1 MELLVVEICTQTRNI
16 AAGAAA
22 CLDSVAVLHAE
33 QLGHTPYHIILQ
45 FVQLA
50 IGEDD
55 FPHEPD
61 EGLALVIVEMALE
74 HAGEGVKI
82 NRFVVGCLPG
92 PCKPL
97 QFRSTDGIVPLEGGL
112 EPLPF
117 HVLANAV
124 RIDDVVE
131 KRRRGDMRIVLPVV
145 LCCRRTWKVHE
156 EGKHTIE
163 HGSHFGFSQSS
174 LKSE

>member
-1 MELLVVEICTQTRNI
+1 
-16 AAGAAA
+16 
-22 CLDSVAVLHAE
+22 
-33 QLGHTPYHIILQ
+33 
-45 FVQLA
+45 
-50 IGEDD
+50 
-55 FPHEPD
+55 
-61 EGLALVIVEMALE
+61 
-74 HAGEGVKI
+74 
-82 NRFVVGCLPG
+82 
-92 PCKPL
+92 
-97 QFRSTDGIVPLEGGL
+97 EGGL

-131 KRRRGDMRIVLPVV
+131 KRRRGDMRIILPVV

-174 LKSE
+174 LKVRLTGNGLAPFPVPARRTRLRDRPACGAALPLRPGERPAIPAG